1 MSDYP
6 TWHLHTNYSKE
17 TVCIQLYTYKLK
29 LRNSAFIVVL
39 DFTDTVASSIM
50 CIHVT
55 HTMKWVSFQ
64 FSCYVLL
71 THSLTG
77 TD

>member
-17 TVCIQLYTYKLK
+17 TACIQLYTYKLK

-50 CIHVT
+50 CINSYHE
-55 HTMKWVSFQ
+55 MSASFQ

-77 TD
+77 TN